1 MITSSHRALSPRHRV
16 IAPRALCPSPLQ
28 TSSGHTGLDSPT
40 IRLSLNSAITWLT
53 ITPSG
58 MVTDRYRFRWRSLP
72 GFDHSSRLGK
82 PELIDRGE
90 LHPADLRVAVATA
103 DPRTHRARSAAQPIL
118 PVTQLPLLAT
128 THRSR
133 LRIVNAKLRQSSS
146 RSSLRVRSM

>member
-1 MITSSHRALSPRHRV
+1 MTYDHVVPPRAVTPASRHR
-16 IAPRALCPSPLQ
+16 PEGPLSLPPPNLLRPHR
-28 TSSGHTGLDSPT
+28 TRFADNSA
-40 IRLSLNSAITWLT
+40 LSLNSAITWLT

-118 PVTQLPLLAT
+118 PVHSCLLSQRRT
-128 THRSR
+128 VVDCGS
-133 LRIVNAKLRQSSS
+133 
-146 RSSLRVRSM
+146 